1 MFIFE
6 ICQYCPQN
14 CRWKYVDMVGTF
26 LIFENCGMNLFF
38 FGEFLVILVKY
49 LILLKMTLD
58 TLQQNCLVASSVL
71 SYNYYTVPYELCHVL
86 TENWQTW
93 HRQFL
98 WWRRPNVSLKG
109 VRFSQQFFL
118 GKELHFY
125 YFFMELAISIFK
137 RVLS

>member
-1 MFIFE
+1 MWYE
-6 ICQYCPQN
+6 L
-14 CRWKYVDMVGTF
+14 V
-26 LIFENCGMNLFF
+26 FF

-109 VRFSQQFFL
+109 VRFSQQFFWE
-118 GKELHFY
+118 KNY
-125 YFFMELAISIFK
+125 IFTIFLWNWPFQFSNVCFLKVEIIYK
-137 RVLS
+137 RSSLTSFLFTL